1 MNRGANLE
9 TRSGCFSA
17 MADSSR
23 ALGPSPEGLAAPC
36 LLSSPMLSGYTRRTR
51 MGAKIPLGEVST

>member
-1 MNRGANLE
+1 
-9 TRSGCFSA
+9 
-17 MADSSR
+17 
-23 ALGPSPEGLAAPC
+23 LAAPC